1 MRGIPTTV
9 VFVVVLVLTCAA
21 ASAQESDIEALKAE
35 VKSLREQLD
44 NVQSKLDAVEAR
56 ANPSS
61 TPTSHVV
68 VEPGTPAPQSQ
79 YKRTV
84 DEEIRNRDDLAGN
97 LTAAPRVDNIPLEES
112 DEGYTNV
119 LGNARVKFGGYARLD
134 FIYDLKPAGFPTA
147 FIPSTIPVGPV
158 PGINST
164 AVDINPSRLSLD
176 LRRPT
181 DLGELRIF
189 YENDFFGGNTQ
200 EPVYNLR
207 HLYGQLH
214 NLLVGYT
221 FSSFLDADT
230 DPDTLD
236 YQGPNGN
243 TWAAAAQI
251 RYTQPFG
258 KGQSLAFSA
267 EGPLI
272 DIQTNLNEAV
282 TTSRIPDF
290 TLKYRFEAEHGHLQ
304 LSSVFR
310 DLGGY
315 AGTQSQAH
323 VFGWG
328 LTLAG
333 AHSVGARDS
342 VMGDVNYGD
351 GIGHYLVDL
360 AGLGVDAAL
369 NAQGRLVAIPAFG
382 AYGAY
387 QHYWN
392 QHWRSTAT
400 YGYVRLNTVYGQAP
414 DAFHSSQYA
423 AGNVIWNIR
432 DTISVGA
439 ELLYGTNLEK
449 NGAKGNATRFQMAI
463 QYDLFP
469 SRN

>member
-1 MRGIPTTV
+1 MRGIPIA
-9 VFVVVLVLTCAA
+9 VVLVLACAA
-21 ASAQESDIEALKAE
+21 APAQESDVEELKAQ
-35 VKSLREQLD
+35 VKSLREQLEI
-44 NVQSKLDAVEAR
+44 VQAKLDAVEAKV
-56 ANPSS
+56 NPPTSA
-61 TPTSHVV
+61 TSHVIAEV
-68 VEPGTPAPQSQ
+68 GTAPPQNHYQ
-79 YKRTV
+79 RTV
-84 DEEIRNRDDLAGN
+84 DEEIRNRDDLSGN
-97 LTAAPRVDNIPLEES
+97 LTAAPRVDNIPLENSEQ
-112 DEGYTNV
+112 GYIN
-119 LGNARVKFGGYARLD
+119 LPGNTRVKFGGYGRLD
-134 FIYDLKPAGFPTA
+134 FIYDFKPAGYPTA
-147 FIPSTIPVGPV
+147 FIPSTIPVAPI
-158 PGINST
+158 PGTNST
-164 AVDINPSRLSLD
+164 AVDINASRLSLD

-221 FSSFLDADT
+221 FSSFLDVDT

-258 KGQSLAFSA
+258 RGQSLAFSA

-272 DIQTNLNEAV
+272 DIQTNLNETV
-282 TTSRIPDF
+282 TASRIPDF
-290 TLKYRFEAEHGHLQ
+290 TVKYRFEAEHGHLQ

-315 AGTQSQAH
+315 AGTQSPAH

-333 AHSVGARDS
+333 AHSIGARDS
-342 VMGDVNYGD
+342 VMADANFGD

-360 AGLGVDAAL
+360 FGLGVDAGL

-400 YGYVRLNTVYGQAP
+400 YGYVRLNTVYSQTP

-423 AGNVIWNIR
+423 AGNVIWNVR
-432 DTISVGA
+432 DTVSVGA
-439 ELLYGTNLEK
+439 ELLYGTHLEK
-449 NGAKGNATRFQMAI
+449 SGAKGNATRLQIAI

-469 SRN
+469 TRN